1 MPHRWHKM
9 TRVIEAHNTT
19 ADYAR
24 DATFATHR
32 TLTVQ
37 TPARDWSCD
46 FDCVVARNQC
56 EATEDNT

>member
-9 TRVIEAHNTT
+9 TRVIEAHNTA
-19 ADYAR
+19 ADDER
-24 DATFATHR
+24 DATVAAHR
-32 TLTVQ
+32 TLTVP